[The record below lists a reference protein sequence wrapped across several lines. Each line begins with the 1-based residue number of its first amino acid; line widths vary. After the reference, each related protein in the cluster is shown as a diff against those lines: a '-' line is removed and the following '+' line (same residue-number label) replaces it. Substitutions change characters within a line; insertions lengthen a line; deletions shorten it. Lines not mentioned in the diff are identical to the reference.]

1 MSEKWQRLHLAN
13 EGNTPPLL
21 FKYST
26 TASGYELYVTDL
38 NYIWSENLDR
48 KAVLKRA
55 DEDDTTIDPSEDL
68 EQFKVLLQKIG
79 EGLQNEPGSKTSLN
93 PKTRGS
99 AHSLEFTVTSK
110 LPAPL
115 RPLRWKLCLSKEPQ
129 SSMTSH
135 LLLPFINAE
144 ADREACQQS
153 LIDELNKKDWALAK
167 IFDKIEAIGVD
178 LSTIFPGTSGLRG
191 AGRKIPTLAQAAKY
205 IRGLAPFNEQAWR
218 EEVFKSSPN
227 AGLSSNIVAEM
238 SAGSRDSG
246 KLDSLKPPPD
256 EWWTG
261 LTISDDTITASTPK
275 GDGKPEPTAKPLAD
289 GMDIDADA
297 GSETGE
303 DDEFEVCTIAFPK
316 HITFTPKSHA
326 SQRQE
331 TPPHLKK
338 PETMPQKSTS
348 TRKYEDEVTQSEDE
362 EATFPKRKKEE
373 ETKSRMGDQPPPAM
387 RLKAAPAGEP
397 KGLGKIGGKK
407 QTKPKSPT
415 PTPSPSLSPPPR
427 KTTVAETPSPP
438 PVKRQQQPVNNDDDE
453 TTDGDTDDEPQPK
466 LQPKPN
472 TQDTTKP
479 APKPSRGL
487 GFIGGKKKKQPTPEP
502 EPQPESEPDLESDGD
517 RILPSRAQSQS
528 RAPEA
533 QPRSPAKKKPLGRI
547 GVIGGQKKDKAKEH
561 STEMTEVTQTETTS
575 PPTAKTTKTTP
586 AQETDDEEIKREEE
600 TRTGSPPKEKKVV
613 KKETP
618 IEPERE
624 ETEEEKADRKRE
636 ELKRQLEAKSKAP
649 AKKKRRF

>member
-13 EGNTPPLL
+13 KGNTPPLL

-26 TASGYELYVTDL
+26 TASGYELYITDL

-178 LSTIFPGTSGLRG
+178 LSTIFPGTSGLRS
-191 AGRKIPTLAQAAKY
+191 AGRKGPTLAQAAKY

-246 KLDSLKPPPD
+246 KLDSLNPPPD

-261 LTISDDTITASTPK
+261 LTISDDTLTASTLE
-275 GDGKPEPTAKPLAD
+275 GDSKPEPTAKPLAD

-303 DDEFEVCTIAFPK
+303 DDEFE
-316 HITFTPKSHA
+316 
-326 SQRQE
+326 RQE

-338 PETMPQKSTS
+338 PESTPQKSTS

-373 ETKSRMGDQPPPAM
+373 ETKSRMDDQPPPAM
-387 RLKAAPAGEP
+387 RPKAAPAGKP

-415 PTPSPSLSPPPR
+415 PTPTLSPSPSPQPR
-427 KTTVAETPSPP
+427 KTAAAESPSPP
-438 PVKRQQQPVNNDDDE
+438 PVKKQQQPVNNDDDE
-453 TTDGDTDDEPQPK
+453 TTDGDTDDEAQPK

-472 TQDTTKP
+472 TQDNTKP
-479 APKPSRGL
+479 AAKPSRGL

-502 EPQPESEPDLESDGD
+502 EPQPESESDLESDGD

-533 QPRSPAKKKPLGRI
+533 QPQSPAKKKPLGRI
-547 GVIGGQKKDKAKEH
+547 GVIGGQKKDKAKEQ
-561 STEMTEVTQTETTS
+561 STEMTELTQTETTS
-575 PPTAKTTKTTP
+575 PPAAKTTKTTKATP

-600 TRTGSPPKEKKVV
+600 TRTSSPPKEKKVV